1 MNQILDFA
9 KDKEKL
15 KICISSY
22 DEFDLDLINVPNKYY
37 IEYWKFLK
45 RKKERKIIEE
55 REFRIRLYEYLWYPK
70 ISELMIIL
78 YLEDLKG
85 NNPTIWELNKFLRR
99 TKGQYPSTYKA
110 VKKLR
115 NLGIIETK
123 DVSGSE
129 RKEKK
134 IFVNKKIVNIYG
146 DDEFRKM
153 MLDSW
158 NKEAK
163 EYIEWR
169 FGRLKQQ
176 KEQFE
181 KRIELIK
188 RGKRR

>member
-134 IFVNKKIVNIYG
+134 IFVNKIIVNIYG